1 MHRKVL
7 FTSRCQPLSHS
18 PVLSVVAEES
28 RSTACRKIQH
38 DVVKKKQANYS
49 GPPQI
54 IFELIEPVGS
64 VETVEPIKLIKQLNQ
79 MIHGNY

>member
-1 MHRKVL
+1 MHYQTTCFKL
-7 FTSRCQPLSHS
+7 H
-18 PVLSVVAEES
+18 
-28 RSTACRKIQH
+28 
-38 DVVKKKQANYS
+38 VKAKQANYS